1 MTSTRR
7 IVRLCCMCRSHC
19 VSLVNQLYDLLFR
32 AYEVL
37 SEALYLDLL
46 ILVLEDL
53 EHFMVVEQVI
63 YFTAIDFIHGNSH
76 GEVSLIVLPVV
87 NASFK

>member
-1 MTSTRR
+1 
-7 IVRLCCMCRSHC
+7 MCRSHC

-63 YFTAIDFIHGNSH
+63 YFTAIDFIHGHSH
-76 GEVSLIVLPVV
+76 GKVSLIVLPVV

>member
-1 MTSTRR
+1 M
-7 IVRLCCMCRSHC
+7 
-19 VSLVNQLYDLLFR
+19 
-32 AYEVL
+32 L